1 MSTTPDSMMY
11 AVMPVPFAPAQI
23 VSTTATNAQA
33 AWAAGTYALGAT
45 VTHTAPASSP
55 VSLHVWESLTAG
67 NTTVPGADP
76 LTWLD
81 LDPANTQAMFDRFVS
96 TQTTAA
102 SPLVVVLQPG
112 TYTSNIALLN
122 LVGTS
127 ATVEMLV
134 SGTPVYTA
142 TIDLQ
147 GAEIASW
154 WDYYFAPDEQIT
166 RLVLNDLPMHIGHQ
180 LRITLTGTGNVAIG
194 QCIYGTRQDLGA
206 LQYGATASVI
216 DYSRKTTDDFGVTT
230 FVERDYAD
238 EFGGQLSVEN
248 TQLNRIKRILRK
260 LRATPT
266 VYVGSDD
273 DRFRELFV
281 AYGWVRSH
289 RVAVQ
294 YPSHA
299 LLDVEIGALT

>member
-1 MSTTPDSMMY
+1 MMY
-11 AVMPVPFAPAQI
+11 VVMPVPFAPAQI

-33 AWAAGTYALGAT
+33 AWSAGTYALGAT
-45 VTHTAPASSP
+45 VTHTAPAGSV
-55 VSLHVWESLTAG
+55 VSLHVWESLAPSNTA
-67 NTTVPGADP
+67 VPGADP
-76 LTWLD
+76 LKWFD
-81 LDPANTQAMFDRFVS
+81 CGPVNTQAMFDRVVS
-96 TQTTAA
+96 TQTTAT
-102 SPLVVVLQPG
+102 SPLVLVLQPG
-112 TYTSNIALLN
+112 TYTSNIALIN
-122 LVGTS
+122 LIGTS
-127 ATVEMLV
+127 VTVELLL

-142 TIDLQ
+142 TVDLQ

-166 RLVLNDLPMHIGHQ
+166 RAVINDLPMYTGHQ
-180 LRITLTGTGNVAIG
+180 LRITLTGSGTVAIG

-206 LQYGATASVI
+206 LQYGASASVV

-238 EFGGQLSVEN
+238 EFGGQLLVEN

-273 DRFRELFV
+273 GRFRELFV
-281 AYGWVRSH
+281 SYGWVRTH

-294 YPSHA
+294 YPKNA

>member
-1 MSTTPDSMMY
+1 MMY

-33 AWAAGTYALGAT
+33 AWAAGTYAQGAT

-81 LDPANTQAMFDRFVS
+81 LGPANPQAMFDRVVS
-96 TQTTAA
+96 TQTTAT

-142 TIDLQ
+142 TVDLQ

-166 RLVLNDLPMHIGHQ
+166 RAVINDLPMYTGHQ
-180 LRITLTGTGNVAIG
+180 LRITLTGSGTVAIG

-238 EFGGQLSVEN
+238 EFGGQLLVEN

-281 AYGWVRSH
+281 SYGWVRTH

-294 YPSHA
+294 YPNNA